1 MFARGFVISS
11 IIFLLKILESRP
23 EEGYQTSPAAQGKD
37 KKGDKEICLIISQ
50 TGAVK

>member
-11 IIFLLKILESRP
+11 IIFLLKILEWRP
-23 EEGYQTSPAAQGKD
+23 AEGYPAAQGKD